1 LYYHK
6 GCVIHDNQNN
16 GTLHSGPLNIWTPN
30 MDPLFYSTT
39 LLIALYPKIDVPPI
53 STPNND
59 PQFGTPIWD
68 PDLDPKYGSQFWT
81 PNILYSIL

>member
-1 LYYHK
+1 
-6 GCVIHDNQNN
+6 
-16 GTLHSGPLNIWTPN
+16 

-39 LLIALYPKIDVPPI
+39 LLIALMPKIDVPPI

-68 PDLDPKYGSQFWT
+68 PDLDPKYGPPFWT
-81 PNILYSIL
+81 ELIYRGVAPYLICAGIGHLGIQCANEH